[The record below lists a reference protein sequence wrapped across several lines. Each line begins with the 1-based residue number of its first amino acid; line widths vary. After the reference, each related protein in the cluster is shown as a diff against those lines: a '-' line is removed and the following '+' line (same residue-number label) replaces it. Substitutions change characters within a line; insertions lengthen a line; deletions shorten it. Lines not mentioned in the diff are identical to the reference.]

1 MRSPFIRL
9 ALVWAALFLLLAA
22 TVIAAHL
29 PLGAAKPWISYA
41 IAFAKAAL
49 ILWFFMEMR
58 KEGAIARLAM
68 LAAGIWLIMMM
79 TLSASDYL
87 TRGWMGG

>member
-1 MRSPFIRL
+1 MMTTFIRL
-9 ALVWAALFLLLAA
+9 ALVWAALLLLLAA

-58 KEGAIARLAM
+58 REGAIGRMAM

>member
-1 MRSPFIRL
+1 MRL
-9 ALVWAALFLLLAA
+9 ALVWAALLLLLAA

-58 KEGAIARLAM
+58 KDDAIARLAM

>member
-1 MRSPFIRL
+1 MKGLLIQL
-9 ALVWAALFLLLAA
+9 GLVWVALLILLAA

-49 ILWFFMEMR
+49 ILWVFMEMR

-68 LAAGIWLIMMM
+68 MAAMVWLIMMM

-87 TRGWMGG
+87 TRGWLSG

>member
-1 MRSPFIRL
+1 MRTRFIRL
-9 ALVWAALFLLLAA
+9 ALVWAALLLLLAA

-29 PLGAAKPWISYA
+29 PLGAAKPWISYV
-41 IAFAKAAL
+41 IAFAKAAF

>member
-1 MRSPFIRL
+1 MKRALIRL
-9 ALVWAALFLLLAA
+9 GLVWAALILLLAA

-29 PLGAAKPWISYA
+29 PLGSVKPWISYA

-58 KEGAIARLAM
+58 KEGVIARLAM
-68 LAAGIWLIMMM
+68 MAAAVWLIMMM

-87 TRGWMGG
+87 TRGWLDG